1 MKKRIAYWDNLKYL
15 MIVFVIVGHFILE
28 NNSGISSPFYN
39 SFSVYI
45 YLFHI
50 PTFFFISGYF
60 FKKKS
65 ALWNAFTY
73 VLYAIATKLIMFF
86 GKWAVY
92 TIAIKIFNR
101 QVKYEPVN
109 LSFVKYN
116 DMIWFLIVLAI
127 VEFLMFVLDK
137 TNSKVLL
144 VLAIVVGCL
153 VGYFSVVGATNTL
166 GDYFA
171 WFRVLVMFPF
181 FAFGKVIKEYNLV
194 EKLREKNGI
203 RIISGVVIVGVFLL
217 FMLNE
222 SNISGLTSLFSG
234 RNSYEII
241 SKNWRLGIVD
251 SAVIYRVGALLRLV
265 TYLATFIMCL
275 SWTLVIPDKN
285 IPFFT
290 KCGSKTIL
298 IFMFHYLG
306 LYFVNAMGWS
316 NIIATR
322 SGKVIFILG
331 AIAWTLLLSLL
342 FFKAPDLIKEGVL
355 RIRKKADDI

>member
-1 MKKRIAYWDNLKYL
+1 MKQRIAYWDNLKYV
-15 MIVFVIVGHFILE
+15 MIVLVVVGHFVLE
-28 NNSGISSPFYN
+28 NNSGIDSA
-39 SFSVYI
+39 SFKSLAAFI

-65 ALWNAFTY
+65 ALWNALTY
-73 VLYAIATKLIMFF
+73 VLYAIATKLVMFF

-92 TIAIKIFNR
+92 MVAIKIFNK
-101 QVKYEPVN
+101 QVKYEPIH
-109 LSFVKYN
+109 LSFIKYS

-127 VEFLMFVLDK
+127 AEVLMFVLDK
-137 TNSKVLL
+137 VNTKVLL
-144 VLAIVVGCL
+144 VIAIVIGCL
-153 VGYFSVVGATNTL
+153 VGYISGIGGANVT

-181 FAFGKVIKEYNLV
+181 FVFGKVIKEYNLV

-203 RIISGVVIVGVFLL
+203 RIISGVVIVVVFLL

-222 SNISGLTSLFSG
+222 FNISGLTSLFSG

-251 SAVIYRVGALLRLV
+251 SAVIYRTGALLRLA

-275 SWTLVIPDKN
+275 SWTLIIPDKN
-285 IPFFT
+285 IPLIT
-290 KCGSKTIL
+290 KAGSRTVL
-298 IFMFHYLG
+298 IFMFHYIG
-306 LYFVNAMGWS
+306 LFFVNAMGWS

>member
-1 MKKRIAYWDNLKYL
+1 MKQRIAYWDNLKYV
-15 MIVFVIVGHFILE
+15 MIVLVVVGHFVLE
-28 NNSGISSPFYN
+28 NNSGIDSA
-39 SFSVYI
+39 SFKSLAAFI

-65 ALWNAFTY
+65 ALWNALTY
-73 VLYAIATKLIMFF
+73 VLYAIATKLVMFF

-92 TIAIKIFNR
+92 MIAIKIFNR

-109 LSFVKYN
+109 LSFIKYG

-127 VEFLMFVLDK
+127 AEVLMFVLDK
-137 TNSKVLL
+137 VNTKVLL
-144 VLAIVVGCL
+144 VIVIVIGCL
-153 VGYFSVVGATNTL
+153 VGYISGIGGANVT

-181 FAFGKVIKEYNLV
+181 FVFGKVIKEYNLV
-194 EKLREKNGI
+194 EKLRAKSSL
-203 RIISGVVIVGVFLL
+203 RILSGVLIVGVFL
-217 FMLNE
+217 FFILNVLKVH
-222 SNISGLTSLFSG
+222 NYTSLFSG
-234 RNSYEII
+234 RNAYGII
-241 SKNWRLGIVD
+241 SSDWASDIAS
-251 SAVIYRVGALLRLV
+251 SAVLFKAGALLRLV
-265 TYLATFIMCL
+265 AYVVTFIMCL

>member
-1 MKKRIAYWDNLKYL
+1 MKQRIAYWDNLKYV
-15 MIVFVIVGHFILE
+15 MIVLVVVGHFVLE
-28 NNSGISSPFYN
+28 NNSGIDSA
-39 SFSVYI
+39 SFKSLAAFI

-65 ALWNAFTY
+65 ALWNALTY
-73 VLYAIATKLIMFF
+73 VLYAIATKLVMFF

-92 TIAIKIFNR
+92 MIAIKIFNR

-109 LSFVKYN
+109 LSFIKYG

-127 VEFLMFVLDK
+127 AEVLMFVLDK
-137 TNSKVLL
+137 VNTKVLL
-144 VLAIVVGCL
+144 VIVIVIGCL
-153 VGYFSVVGATNTL
+153 VGYISGIGGTSVT

-181 FAFGKVIKEYNLV
+181 FVFGKVIKEYNLV
-194 EKLREKNGI
+194 EKLREKSSL
-203 RIISGVVIVGVFLL
+203 RILSGVLIVGVFL
-217 FMLNE
+217 FFILNVLKVH
-222 SNISGLTSLFSG
+222 NYTSLFSG
-234 RNSYEII
+234 RNAYGII
-241 SKNWRLGIVD
+241 SSDWASDIAS
-251 SAVIYRVGALLRLV
+251 SAVLFKAGALLRLV
-265 TYLATFIMCL
+265 AYVVTFIMCL

-316 NIIATR
+316 SIIATR
-322 SGKVIFILG
+322 SGKVIFVLG
-331 AIAWTLLLSLL
+331 ALAWALFLSVV
-342 FFKAPDLIKEGVL
+342 FYKVPDVIKTKIVGK
-355 RIRKKADDI
+355 IREKKYE